1 LATRLQTLITQLSTC
16 GEKRISFSGSMFC
29 AFLPGGCFIFANE
42 LHRNWRAPKFELHKY
57 RGKRT
62 SRWWR
67 KLSPALSAC
76 SSHCRADSSWAQVGS
91 KSSRSSLREME
102 GHSVSN
108 NIIVLQT
115 LSANSKDTFQ
125 LGTSQA
131 CQVTRLA
138 RSPLL

>member
-1 LATRLQTLITQLSTC
+1 MYKK
-16 GEKRISFSGSMFC
+16 KRISSLAIYSFC

-42 LHRNWRAPKFELHKY
+42 LHRNWRALKFVSFINTEGREH
-57 RGKRT
+57 RGGGGNSLQF
-62 SRWWR
+62 SR
-67 KLSPALSAC
+67 
-76 SSHCRADSSWAQVGS
+76 RADSSWAQVGS

-138 RSPLL
+138 RSPFF